1 MAAKTNVEISEYIQ
15 DMKISSYTSILS
27 NFTNFQLLV
36 KSSGSNSIV
45 FYATFDDRTFFFKV
59 FPIGTIIDGNNSR
72 IHKTTNL
79 LFEKIYYEELFK
91 LVKYNITPNILC
103 KVTTSDIP
111 NFDTEFIYK
120 QAPHLQKSIISQINE
135 SNDIEDIPQD
145 TLWKNTGVIITLSG
159 GDIFEDIYRAL
170 PPEDFKKVMFQILYT
185 LYVFEKI
192 EFSHGDLHS
201 KNIFVLTVPE
211 TQLCYFVNNRFYKFK
226 TKKLVKIYDF
236 DHSTICKT
244 TEISINRSTSI
255 TINQNKNPIREPG
268 SISNNRYGE
277 TNIFNKNLDIVMF
290 YLLLDYNDPDFLSF
304 YYTCFPGLKSTE
316 TITVPD
322 TDLDMQWN
330 TYFQTI
336 KGPRYNGHIIKSFKR
351 GGIVNNHL
359 IIPESIIIPKVNM
372 IFHNYFN
379 NLIATEEINIRTEI
393 VYSIF

>member
-1 MAAKTNVEISEYIQ
+1 MTSKNNVEISEYIE
-15 DMKISSYTSILS
+15 DLRISSYRSILS
-27 NFTNFQLLV
+27 NFTNF
-36 KSSGSNSIV
+36 KIIPKNSASNSIV
-45 FYATFDDRTFFFKV
+45 FYATFNDRPLFFKI
-59 FPIGTIIDGNNSR
+59 FPIGNVIDGNNCK

-79 LFEKIYYEELFK
+79 VFEKIYYEELFK
-91 LVKYNITPNILC
+91 LIKYNITPNILC

-111 NFDTEFIYK
+111 NFDSEFIDK
-120 QAPHLQKSIISQINE
+120 LEPEVKKSIIEQINQ
-135 SNDIEDIPQD
+135 SNEIEDIPQD
-145 TLWKNTGVIITLSG
+145 TLWKNTGVIITQSG
-159 GDIFEDIYRAL
+159 GDMFEDIYRDL
-170 PPEDFKKVMFQILYT
+170 HPEDFKKVMFQILYT

-211 TQLCYFVNNRFYKFK
+211 IELCYFVNNRFYKFK
-226 TKKLVKIYDF
+226 TTKLVKIYDF

-277 TNIFNKNLDIVMF
+277 TNIFNKNLDIIMF
-290 YLLLDYNDPDFLSF
+290 YLLLDYNEPDFLRF
-304 YYTCFPGLKSTE
+304 YHSSFPGLKSTE

-336 KGPRYNGHIIKSFKR
+336 KGPKYNGHIIKSFKR

-372 IFHNYFN
+372 MFHDYFN
-379 NLIATEEINIRTEI
+379 TLIATEEINIKTEI
-393 VYSIF
+393 IYSLV